1 MDFHPNYPCQITINL
16 LVLILIYFFISYI
29 YNNGFVLE
37 LILEQVEEVE
47 KEVESLFEPVIGQPK
62 KVNQEAGDGSIP
74 VDKLGEDPN

>member
-1 MDFHPNYPCQITINL
+1 M
-16 LVLILIYFFISYI
+16 
-29 YNNGFVLE
+29 E

-47 KEVESLFEPVIGQPK
+47 KEVESLFEPVVGQPK